1 MTLTYLGFHLLFV
14 VPPVVLLCYAVP
26 TLPSGRRRVALLGL
40 VGMPLLALV
49 YTTPW
54 DGFLIERGVWW
65 YGDGT
70 VSARIGAIPVEEYL
84 FFALQPALTGLF
96 LYTVGFSPAFRPSD
110 TRLVP
115 RVAGAVGFLVASV
128 AGFALL
134 STTRGYYLGAILVW
148 ACPLLALQWGVGGG
162 YLVRARH
169 EWPVAV
175 AIPTLY
181 LWFADRVAI
190 GLGVWTISAEF
201 TTGIDLLGLPI
212 EEALFFLVTNLMVVQ
227 GLVLFEWVMHRWNHL
242 TLGLDDT
249 DTAETSDAGDAGP
262 IDDSSTVVAGGDPVA
277 ADESVAAEDPVAADE
292 GATVAGDGGGSSAAD
307 TTATDDGN
315 APGFETGRDP

>member
-1 MTLTYLGFHLLFV
+1 MAFIPFGSFVPSDDHPGPAFDPCAPMTLTYLGFHLLFV
-14 VPPVVLLCYAVP
+14 VPPVALLCYAVP
-26 TLPSGRRRVALLGL
+26 TLPPGRRRVALIGI
-40 VGMPLLALV
+40 VGMPILALV

-65 YGDGT
+65 YGEGT
-70 VSARIGAIPVEEYL
+70 VVARIGAVPVEEYL
-84 FFALQPALTGLF
+84 FFLLQPVLTGLF
-96 LYTVGFSPAFRPSD
+96 LYTMGFSPAFRPSD
-110 TRLVP
+110 TRPLP
-115 RVAGAVGFLVASV
+115 RVAGAVGFLAASV

-190 GLGVWTISAEF
+190 GLGVWTISEEF
-201 TTGIDLLGLPI
+201 TTGIDLLGLPV
-212 EEALFFLVTNLMVVQ
+212 EEALFFLVTNLLVVQ
-227 GLVLFEWVMHRWNHL
+227 GLVLFEWVMHRWNRL
-242 TLGLDDT
+242 TLADDAADT
-249 DTAETSDAGDAGP
+249 DAGGADDAAGP
-262 IDDSSTVVAGGDPVA
+262 
-277 ADESVAAEDPVAADE
+277 
-292 GATVAGDGGGSSAAD
+292 TVAGDGSGSGSADA
-307 TTATDDGN
+307 TATRDEH
-315 APGFETGRDP
+315 AQGFGTGRDP